1 MQTPMTPAS
10 LGGRGHAPPLSLS
23 LSRRGNDRHACSR
36 TEGGRGRGGGGGG
49 GHGHARTTL
58 SLSNNN
64 NSLLQSL
71 SVSVSA
77 SVSPS
82 RAASVASRSSVRQTA
97 SDIFTDL
104 NDAKTSQPL
113 DTPTQGFDSIP
124 TALAALRLGTPVVVL
139 DDEDRENE
147 GDLIVSGDRVTE
159 ETMAFIVKH
168 TSGVICLG
176 MLGQDLDRLEIPLMI
191 PPYENEEAMST
202 AFTVTVDLR
211 EGTTTGISA
220 ADRVATVRAL
230 SSRAS
235 VGGDFKR
242 PGHIFPLRARP
253 GGVLVRPGH
262 TEASVDLARLAGCA
276 PTGVLCEI
284 VSADEKGTMARTEEL
299 LKFSEEYGLPC
310 ITIAD
315 LIRYRLKVERVVQKE
330 AEGVVETRWGPGR
343 VVSYSSVFDDGEHVA
358 VVFDGDRDDEHGVLT
373 RVQNESI
380 LGDLLGGARCGARS
394 EFDAALERIAA
405 EGGVFVYVRGQKAR
419 GMGVADE
426 LRAFYGD
433 EESASACEVLRG
445 NDGGGFTSDVRDY
458 AIAAQIFRDLG
469 VEKMRL
475 MTGNAKK
482 ADCLKAHGLAVT
494 VERI

>member
-1 MQTPMTPAS
+1 
-10 LGGRGHAPPLSLS
+10 
-23 LSRRGNDRHACSR
+23 
-36 TEGGRGRGGGGGG
+36 
-49 GHGHARTTL
+49 
-58 SLSNNN
+58 
-64 NSLLQSL
+64 
-71 SVSVSA
+71 
-77 SVSPS
+77 
-82 RAASVASRSSVRQTA
+82 
-97 SDIFTDL
+97 
-104 NDAKTSQPL
+104 
-113 DTPTQGFDSIP
+113 
-124 TALAALRLGTPVVVL
+124 VVVL

-159 ETMAFIVKH
+159 ETMAFIVRH

-230 SSRAS
+230 SSGAS

-284 VSADEKGTMARTEEL
+284 VRADEKGTMARTEEL

-315 LIRYRLKVERVVQKE
+315 LIRYRLKVERVVQRE
-330 AEGVVETRWGPGR
+330 AEGVVETRWGAGR

-358 VVFDGDRDDEHGVLT
+358 VVFDGDRDDERGVLT

-433 EESASACEVLRG
+433 EEESASACEVLRG
-445 NDGGGFTSDVRDY
+445 NDGGGLTSDVRDY

-482 ADCLKAHGLAVT
+482 ADCLKAHGLAVA